1 MHFVTL
7 IRLSHTVQIHG
18 MHTYT
23 KNAKWENPVVCSFS
37 PLLWDWAKYC
47 KMWVN
52 RRKKTDNL
60 RTWKITK
67 VFFFFFFPLLMVVLR
82 SKYSVKNTHKSYLES
97 HSKFNIIFHIFI
109 FWPFGAILSMLTQ
122 KKTLLRILKRESPKD
137 TQILMEGL
145 LASSRGQIHCSTFS
159 LYKIGAKGR
168 FLSHT
173 QKHVI

>member
-60 RTWKITK
+60 STWKITK
-67 VFFFFFFPLLMVVLR
+67 VFFFFFPLLMVVWR
-82 SKYSVKNTHKSYLES
+82 SKYCVKSTHKSYLES
-97 HSKFNIIFHIFI
+97 RSKFNIIFHIFI

-122 KKTLLRILKRESPKD
+122 KKNTPWDPQKGKSQRYSDINGRSV
-137 TQILMEGL
+137 
-145 LASSRGQIHCSTFS
+145 GQQQRTDS
-159 LYKIGAKGR
+159 L
-168 FLSHT
+168 
-173 QKHVI
+173 

>member
-1 MHFVTL
+1 
-7 IRLSHTVQIHG
+7 
-18 MHTYT
+18 
-23 KNAKWENPVVCSFS
+23 
-37 PLLWDWAKYC
+37 
-47 KMWVN
+47 
-52 RRKKTDNL
+52 
-60 RTWKITK
+60 
-67 VFFFFFFPLLMVVLR
+67 MVVLR

-145 LASSRGQIHCSTFS
+145 LASSRGQIHCSSTFS